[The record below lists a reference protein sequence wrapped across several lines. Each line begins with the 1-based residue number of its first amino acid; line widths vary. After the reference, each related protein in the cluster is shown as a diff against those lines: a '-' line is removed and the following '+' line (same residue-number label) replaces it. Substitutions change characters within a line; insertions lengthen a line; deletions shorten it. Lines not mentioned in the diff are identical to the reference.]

1 MEALPTAFIGRIKS
15 DSFWDDKL
23 LSALDDS
30 SPISIRLNPNKTK
43 PLYPLDRSVSWCEG
57 AYYLPKR
64 PVYTLDPLFHSG
76 CYYPQ
81 EAGSMFIQ
89 SILQQ
94 IEVSKSSII
103 LDLCAAPGGKST
115 LLNSFLD
122 EQGFLVSNEI
132 IPTRNV
138 ILRENLSKWG
148 CANVVVTGNQPI
160 HFQRIPSFFDLVL
173 VDAPCSGEGMFR
185 KDPDSR
191 KEWSMDNVDMCES
204 RQKDIVSDVWDAL
217 KEHGYLIYSTCTL
230 NQQENED
237 NVNWICEN
245 LNAEIISLNIPT
257 GAISGRG
264 NVGCYFAPG
273 STQSEGFYC
282 AVLRKK
288 STIASGKKI
297 RSRLKVLPNQIF
309 QKFDSLV
316 KKDDLV
322 AIEYK
327 NGVSVFQKSHLT
339 TVETLDFFMN
349 CTKIGVAIG
358 TIFPNKIEPNHELAL
373 SKIRHAD
380 IPTIE
385 LTKEMALHYLKGET
399 FPISSVHKGYYL
411 MTYQNE
417 PLGWIN
423 HLGNRFNNLYPKEW
437 RIRMKI
443 D

>member
-1 MEALPTAFIGRIKS
+1 MEALPSAFIGRIKS
-15 DSFWDDKL
+15 DSFWDDQL

-43 PLYPLDRSVSWCEG
+43 PLHPLDYPVSWCSM
-57 AYYLPKR
+57 AYYLSNR
-64 PVYTLDPLFHSG
+64 PIYTLDPLFHSG

-89 SILQQ
+89 SILHELE
-94 IEVSKSSII
+94 ISKSSII

-115 LLNSFLD
+115 LLNTFLD
-122 EQGFLVSNEI
+122 DQGFLVSNEI

-160 HFQRIPSFFDLVL
+160 HFQRIPSFFDVVL
-173 VDAPCSGEGMFR
+173 IDAPCSGEGMFR

-191 KEWSMDNVDMCES
+191 KEWSVENVDMCAS
-204 RQKDIVSDVWDAL
+204 RQKEIVSDVWDSL
-217 KEHGYLIYSTCTL
+217 KEDGILIYSTCTL

-237 NVNWICEN
+237 NVNWMCEN
-245 LNAEIISLNIPT
+245 LQAEIISFSIPP
-257 GAISGRG
+257 GAISGREG
-264 NVGCYFAPG
+264 IGCYFAPG
-273 STQSEGFYC
+273 ITQSEGFYC
-282 AVLRKK
+282 SVLRKK
-288 STIASGKKI
+288 SAIAEGKKI
-297 RSRLKVLPNQIF
+297 RSRLKVLPNQQL
-309 QKFDSLV
+309 QKFDSVV
-316 KKDDLV
+316 KTDDLV

-327 NGVSVFQKSHLT
+327 NGVSVFQKNHFS

-373 SKIRHAD
+373 SKIRHSD

-385 LTKEMALHYLKGET
+385 LTKELALHYLKGET
-399 FPISSVHKGYYL
+399 FPMPTMNKGYYL
-411 MTYQNE
+411 MTYLNE